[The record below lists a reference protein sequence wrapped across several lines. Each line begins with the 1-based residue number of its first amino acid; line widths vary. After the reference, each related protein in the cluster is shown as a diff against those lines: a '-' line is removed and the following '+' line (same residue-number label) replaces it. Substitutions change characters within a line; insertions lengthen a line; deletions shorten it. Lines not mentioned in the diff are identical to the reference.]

1 MTIEQVAGNG
11 LLHRRALL
19 GEAPPA
25 WRARLSGDATG
36 AAAEQLVEQPW
47 GLQIGED
54 TPAYQTPSKF
64 AKNVVRTLANPNFEP
79 RSSMSRTP
87 HHLLEGTRTPNGL
100 HFTINHTGIPQIDP
114 PAHRF

>member
-1 MTIEQVAGNG
+1 MKQRSNLPGKQNEAVAGNG

-19 GEAPPA
+19 SRSAAIAGLAGTALGAAP
-25 WRARLSGDATG
+25 TG
-36 AAAEQLVEQPW
+36 ATAEQLLEQPW

-79 RSSMSRTP
+79 RSSISRRPT
-87 HHLLEGTRTPNGL
+87 GTSTSLPM
-100 HFTINHTGIPQIDP
+100 
-114 PAHRF
+114 A